1 MTKLDR
7 AIEALTALPEARR
20 EEVAELVLELATA
33 VQAAGGQSA
42 LSPAQLAE
50 ARQRRGSGFIP
61 GDPDRIDQLLARL
74 A

>member
-7 AIEALTALPEARR
+7 AIRALTALPEARR
-20 EEVAELVLELATA
+20 EEVAERVLELAGA
-33 VQAAGGQSA
+33 VQATGGQSA
-42 LSPAQLAE
+42 LSPEQLAE
-50 ARQRRGSGFIP
+50 VRRRRAEGFIP